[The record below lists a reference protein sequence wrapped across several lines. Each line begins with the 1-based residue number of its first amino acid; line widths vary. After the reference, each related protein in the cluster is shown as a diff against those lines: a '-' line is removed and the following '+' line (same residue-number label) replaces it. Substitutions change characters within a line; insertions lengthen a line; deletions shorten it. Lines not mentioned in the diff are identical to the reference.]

1 MNNEFKKKEKKMLS
15 AIAMLPIG
23 RALSGY
29 KKLLVTLLISAISFP
44 VSAQLLSPSK
54 ILLTFS
60 EPMSRETIFD
70 TGNYTLIT
78 NNNISVEIIKVGIV
92 EGDSAV
98 VLFFDKKDEWI
109 SFKVT
114 VHNLKDRAGN
124 LINTD
129 KNEAEVNNNLMK
141 IVPVTYLDNK

>member
-1 MNNEFKKKEKKMLS
+1 MLS
-15 AIAMLPIG
+15 TIAKVPII

-29 KKLLVTLLISAISFP
+29 KKLLVTLLIFTISFP
-44 VSAQLLSPSK
+44 VSAQLFSPSK

-60 EPMSRETIFD
+60 EPMSRENIFD
-70 TGNYTLIT
+70 PANYAVTA
-78 NNNISVEIIKVGIV
+78 NNNISVEVIKVGIV
-92 EGDSAV
+92 KGDSAV

-109 SFKVT
+109 SFKII

-124 LINTD
+124 LINAD

-141 IVPVTYLDNK
+141 RVPLTLLDNK

>member
-1 MNNEFKKKEKKMLS
+1 MLS
-15 AIAMLPIG
+15 TIAKVTI
-23 RALSGY
+23 RRVLSGY

-60 EPMSRETIFD
+60 EPMSRENIFD
-70 TGNYTLIT
+70 PANYAVTA
-78 NNNISVEIIKVGIV
+78 NNNISVEVIKVGIV

-109 SFKVT
+109 SFHII